1 MIPSEHRTA
10 LATQCLW
17 SLQEAV
23 IEIEGLLL
31 THIEGLTWTTT
42 LRGDDSTERL
52 AAVSTAMFLLGDETN
67 ELWGHGESQEVL
79 LKLSTQDRDKN
90 PDNDDTIR
98 HVLMRP
104 IGEDA
109 ILVMVC
115 RVDHLTDRFYTLMSL
130 AQQYLEDML
139 LGNDPP
145 LPIWYDD

>member
-31 THIEGLTWTTT
+31 THIDGLAWTTT
-42 LRGDDSTERL
+42 FQGDDSTERL
-52 AAVSTAMFLLGDETN
+52 AAVSTAMFLLGEDAS
-67 ELWGHGESQEVL
+67 ELWGQGESEEVL
-79 LKLSTQDRDKN
+79 LKLSTKDRNN
-90 PDNDDTIR
+90 PNQNEHTIR

-104 IGEDA
+104 IGGDA

-115 RVDHLTDRFYTLMSL
+115 RIDVLSSEFYALMSK
-130 AQQYLEDML
+130 AERYLEDVL
-139 LGNDPP
+139 AGEDPP
-145 LPIWYDD
+145 LPIWHDD